1 MGSKMHTDS
10 SLSHIL
16 QPEVLHIDVAQQS
29 EPLRVDVH
37 STGRQRPGPRLGSQL
52 DSQLDSQIGSQ
63 IGTQS
68 IGTQSI
74 ETQSIGPE
82 CIVTLVAG
90 LAAEE
95 VDQRLREAAR
105 WADIGNRALAFYLA
119 DMKIRGLYQVLGHPT
134 IVRYAVCCLDMSRR
148 RVRDLLLVGERL
160 PELASIDRAFEAG
173 WLPWSKVRQLCRVA
187 TPETES
193 AWLRCAE
200 RSTQDELARQVRGK
214 RRGDRPDVGAGLPG
228 AKFRVVA
235 ELDAVQQ
242 LIWENAREKLRAESG
257 YESDV
262 TDTDVLM
269 EMARLLLASDADGS
283 VPGRRPVD
291 GSIFKVVVNCE
302 GAGTRLVTEDGEIA
316 VPPELGEMITADS
329 VVAPPLRRKVLARD
343 GHRCRHCGS
352 RRSLH
357 VHHVRW
363 RSKGGAIASPNL
375 VTVCAK
381 CHGLVHAGMLD
392 VEPVDVEPIDLT
404 PVDAQP
410 GEWQPDGA
418 SSSRDARQVAPCATP
433 PAVPERTFRFLDKDG
448 RPMGRTWREGPRIRK
463 VGLAEPTASA
473 ASKELAASGARPVS
487 GAAPL
492 APFQAGAPARRVV
505 GGNSAQRTSGPS
517 RPEAARAAITSIDPA
532 WFREHLDWFENAAGG
547 LRIKRRHREEFER
560 LFAG

>member
-1 MGSKMHTDS
+1 MDSNMLTDS
-10 SLSHIL
+10 SRSHAL
-16 QPEVLHIDVAQQS
+16 QPELPHIDVAQQS
-29 EPLRVDVH
+29 EPPRVDTH
-37 STGRQRPGPRLGSQL
+37 SIGP
-52 DSQLDSQIGSQ
+52 
-63 IGTQS
+63 QS
-68 IGTQSI
+68 IGPQSI
-74 ETQSIGPE
+74 GPQSIGPE
-82 CIVTLVAG
+82 SIVTLVAG

-363 RSKGGAIASPNL
+363 RSKGGATALPNL

-404 PVDAQP
+404 PVDAQPGDAQP

-492 APFQAGAPARRVV
+492 ATLQAGAPARPVV
-505 GGNSAQRTSGPS
+505 GGNPAQRTSAPS
-517 RPEAARAAITSIDPA
+517 RPAAARAAVTTIDPA
-532 WFREHLDWFENAAGG
+532 WFREHLDWFEDAPGG
-547 LRIKRRHREEFER
+547 LRVKRRHREDFER

>member
-1 MGSKMHTDS
+1 MSSKMHTDS
-10 SLSHIL
+10 SPSHIL
-16 QPEVLHIDVAQQS
+16 QLEGLHIDVAQQC
-29 EPLRVDVH
+29 EPPRVDVH
-37 STGRQRPGPRLGSQL
+37 PTGP
-52 DSQLDSQIGSQ
+52 
-63 IGTQS
+63 
-68 IGTQSI
+68 
-74 ETQSIGPE
+74 QSIGPQSIGPQSTGPQSTGPQSTGPE
-82 CIVTLVAG
+82 SIVTLVAG

-160 PELASIDRAFEAG
+160 PELPSIDRAFEAG
-173 WLPWSKVRQLCRVA
+173 WLSWSKVRQLCRVA

-214 RRGDRPDVGAGLPG
+214 RRGDLPQVGEGLPG

-235 ELDAVQQ
+235 ELDTVQQ

-262 TDTDVLM
+262 TDTDILM

-291 GSIFKVVVNCE
+291 GSIFKVVVRRE
-302 GAGTRLVTEDGEIA
+302 EAGTRLVTEDGEVA
-316 VPPELGEMITADS
+316 VPPELGEMIAADS

-357 VHHVRW
+357 VHHVHW
-363 RSKGGAIASPNL
+363 RSKGGPTALPNL
-375 VTVCAK
+375 VTMCAK
-381 CHGLVHAGMLD
+381 CHGLVHAGMLH
-392 VEPVDVEPIDLT
+392 VEPVDVTVGLT
-404 PVDAQP
+404 PGDTQPGDAQP
-410 GEWQPDGA
+410 VEWQPNGA
-418 SSSRDARQVAPCATP
+418 SSSGNASQVAPCATP
-433 PAVPERTFRFLDKDG
+433 AAVPERTFRFLDKDG

-463 VGLAEPTASA
+463 VGLAEPATSA
-473 ASKELAASGARPVS
+473 ASMELTASGARPFS

-492 APFQAGAPARRVV
+492 APFQPGAPAQPVD
-505 GGNSAQRTSGPS
+505 GGKRAQRTNAPS
-517 RPEAARAAITSIDPA
+517 RPASARAAVTNIDPA
-532 WFREHLDWFENAAGG
+532 WFREHLDWFEDAPGG
-547 LRIKRRHREEFER
+547 LRVKRRHREEFER